1 MAERTRAMR
10 MPSPR
15 PAVRHPP
22 ADRHQ
27 PTTGPQGPSAFADL
41 GWSPPASVLA
51 SRLIDLQ
58 RTAGNAAVAT
68 YLQRAQVGW
77 PDAKGAN
84 KDAATVAGTKVERI
98 PISGLAGGNQKASP
112 DDKTNEAADGRGVL
126 LLPLALVPSQPI
138 DAFVHFHGLTGDIK
152 ERPYPGYREVTN
164 PGQYGGPGVRDVE
177 LDKVAQQIDAGGNP
191 QVVGVLPQGTGGADF
206 ANLDPD
212 KYTAEMLDVA
222 KTRRAW
228 KEAPSKVSVILGAHS
243 AGGHTLAHALQ
254 ADEAGRKKGELAH
267 LRRIV
272 LFEANIG
279 ESTIKTWVEGQ
290 LSALKTILSE
300 PTTVDAD
307 KLAAVH
313 STGLKGYFD
322 SSDDSYTAEYGD
334 LKTWLPDQVKA
345 LAKAFPAYA
354 DELRGRFSITEFDF
368 STKGEKVPSHHE
380 HLIGGVT
387 GGKGAAGAPLQD
399 AMSHLAAPAP
409 AAVQPKAASGA
420 GTTVQRDA
428 PPQQDVAVTV
438 SWTGHLENAG
448 QLQPVLTAHPP
459 DLDAEVSEGSTVL
472 GHGKGSAVVHLSKTP
487 AKHTLRVRPTA
498 TAASQEDYYLPGHSD
513 RIDVTQTTSV
523 DVTLPFNRENQR
535 FTEQTWVAKGLD
547 PAKVKDVHAKTLFD
561 HQVEVNTRAD
571 ARVDAANAYL
581 AAHYQPAE
589 QQVAKNS
596 IISIGGY
603 NLRTQSRGTYSNH
616 SAGVA
621 VDINPNEEY
630 QQNQH
635 LHSGKAPEARAMR
648 VFNETVRSSLV
659 ERILVQLGVPAFEV
673 WQVGDRDSL
682 LAASQQFNVEF
693 PAHLHDLLVD
703 ADSTL
708 QPPSDI
714 TIMRFANPA
723 MLKRAAKKATA
734 AHKAATASALT
745 DLSAADTWKAVRG
758 WVEGIVKT
766 GRTAGGEDVFEIQ
779 SDFDNDPHHPANL
792 GTLQGMISLHP
803 ALVMALTESGWT
815 WLVQSHTEKDF
826 MHFEDRAAEA
836 ALV

>member
-1 MAERTRAMR
+1 MAQQTRARR
-10 MPSPR
+10 MSSPR
-15 PAVRHPP
+15 PAIRHPS
-22 ADRHQ
+22 ADRQQ
-27 PTTGPQGPSAFADL
+27 PSTRPQGPSALADL
-41 GWSPPASVLA
+41 RWSPPASVLA
-51 SRLIDLQ
+51 SRLVDLQ

-77 PDAKGAN
+77 PLAKGAN
-84 KDAATVAGTKVERI
+84 KDAGTVAGTKVERI

-112 DDKTNEAADGRGVL
+112 DAKTDEAADGRGVL
-126 LLPLALVPSQPI
+126 MLPLALVPSQPI
-138 DAFVHFHGLTGDIK
+138 DALVHFHGLTGDV
-152 ERPYPGYREVTN
+152 EDRPYPGYREVTN
-164 PGQYGGPGVRDVE
+164 PGKYGGPGVRDVE

-191 QVVGVLPQGTGGADF
+191 QVIGVLPQGTGGADF
-206 ANLDPD
+206 ANLDSD
-212 KYTAEMLDVA
+212 KYTAEMLAVA

-228 KEAPSKVSVILGAHS
+228 TEAPSKVSVILGAHS
-243 AGGHTLAHALQ
+243 AGGHTLAHALK
-254 ADEAGRKKGELAH
+254 ADEAGRKKGESAH

-272 LFEANIG
+272 LFEANIA
-279 ESTIKTWVEGQ
+279 ESTIKNWVEGQ
-290 LSALKTILSE
+290 LAALQKVLSE
-300 PTTVDAD
+300 PHLDAD
-307 KLAAVH
+307 KLAAVR
-313 STGLKGYFD
+313 STGLKGYFH

-334 LKTWLPDQVKA
+334 LKTWLPNQVKP

-354 DELRGRFSITEFDF
+354 DELRGRFSIVEFDY

-399 AMSHLAAPAP
+399 AMSHLAGPAKAP
-409 AAVQPKAASGA
+409 VQPKAASGA
-420 GTTVQRDA
+420 GATVQRDA

-438 SWTGHLENAG
+438 TWTGHLENAG
-448 QLQPVLTAHPP
+448 ELQPVLTAHPT
-459 DLDAEVSEGSTVL
+459 DLEAEVSEGSTVL
-472 GHGKGSAVVHLSKTP
+472 GHGKGSAVVHLPKTP

-498 TAASQEDYYLPGHSD
+498 TATSQGDYYLPGHSNA
-513 RIDVTQTTSV
+513 IDVTQTTSV

-535 FTEQTWVAKGLD
+535 FTERTWVVKGLD
-547 PAKVKDVHAKTLFD
+547 TAKVKDVHVKTLFD
-561 HQVEVNTRAD
+561 HRVQVNTRAD

-621 VDINPNEEY
+621 VDINPNEEF

-635 LHSGKAPEARAMR
+635 MHSGKAPEARAMR
-648 VFNETVRSSLV
+648 VFNETLRSSLV
-659 ERILVQLGVPAFEV
+659 HRIFVQLGFPAFDV
-673 WQVGDRDSL
+673 WQIDDRDRL
-682 LAASQQFNVEF
+682 LAASQQFNVDF

-708 QPPSDI
+708 QPPSDM
-714 TIMRFANPA
+714 TIMRFANPVI
-723 MLKRAAKKATA
+723 LKRAAKKAAT
-734 AHKAATASALT
+734 AHKAAMASALT
-745 DLSAADTWKAVRG
+745 DLSDADTWKAVRG
-758 WVEGIVKT
+758 WVEGVVKT
-766 GRTAGGEDVFEIQ
+766 GRTARGEDVFEIQ
-779 SDFDNDPHHPANL
+779 SDFDNDPNHPANL

-803 ALVMALTESGWT
+803 ALVMSLTESGWT

-826 MHFEDRAAEA
+826 MHFEDRTAEA